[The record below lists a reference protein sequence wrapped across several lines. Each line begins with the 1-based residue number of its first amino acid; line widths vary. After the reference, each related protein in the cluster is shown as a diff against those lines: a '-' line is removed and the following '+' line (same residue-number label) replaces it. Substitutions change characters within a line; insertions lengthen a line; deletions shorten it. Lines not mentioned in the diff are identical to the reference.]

1 VNLVEPDESLNRTRN
16 HWRGDGV
23 HRVLG
28 PGLLESVYANAMCVE
43 LQARKIPFT
52 RQTIVRFRYK
62 DVEIGEGRV
71 DFLIADRIILELK
84 SIEAILDVHV
94 AQLLTYLRTTG
105 HKLGLLTNF
114 NVPRLKDGIRRIIA
128 S

>member
-1 VNLVEPDESLNRTRN
+1 
-16 HWRGDGV
+16 
-23 HRVLG
+23 VLG